1 MTTDPRIME
10 FMDKHYVW
18 VVSSSVIG
26 VFAAISRASSYGARV
41 LLAGLRRFPRLHRAF
56 YDCRAKCAENKRRFE
71 ATKAP

>member
-26 VFAAISRASSYGARV
+26 VFAAIIRASSYAARV